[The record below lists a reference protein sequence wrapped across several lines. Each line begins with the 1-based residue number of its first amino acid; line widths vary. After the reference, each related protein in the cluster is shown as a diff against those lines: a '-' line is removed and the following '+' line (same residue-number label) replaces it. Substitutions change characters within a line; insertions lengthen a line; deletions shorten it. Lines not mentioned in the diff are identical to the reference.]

1 MQETV
6 RADANANVKKK
17 QNPKPFSCFVLFLN
31 VNKMTSVT
39 GNFCSTM
46 LPIQLQ
52 PAADSSR
59 S

>member
-6 RADANANVKKK
+6 RADANANVKQK
-17 QNPKPFSCFVLFLN
+17 QKRLVVLFLN